1 MLSKIKNNIFLKNSI
16 LYTFGSMM
24 TPIIGFIMLPV
35 YTNYLTPSEYG
46 VMSTVQTVAGLI
58 QLILLLALHGAVTR
72 FYYDFLDQPEKQKE
86 YIGTIYL
93 FVFIFS
99 SIISVILVVFSGL
112 IGNIIFREI
121 PIYPYFYYLV
131 GLAWL
136 SALFSLPLAL
146 LRVQEKAGT
155 FVLINLLKSIFTV
168 ILTFYFLTYK
178 GFGAE
183 SALLANIIVLVVVV
197 SIVFIIQ
204 SRYLT
209 ISFNIEYIKAS
220 LLFSLPLLP
229 HVASGWIISSSDRII
244 LEKFV
249 TTEELG
255 IYALAVQISTVLGMF
270 YTSVNSA
277 FIPRYTSLR
286 KAGNE
291 ESAQKLLKV
300 FWYVVIFFGI
310 LSIPVA
316 MYATKILTSVEYH
329 NAIVIIPLL
338 LIGQIFYGF
347 YFIVVAKLY
356 FLKKT
361 KSIATSSLM
370 AAITNIVINLLL
382 IPIIGL
388 AGAVVS
394 TIVAEI
400 MRVIIIFR
408 ASKRMKINRFD

>member
-1 MLSKIKNNIFLKNSI
+1 MFSKIKNNIFLKNSI

-86 YIGTIYL
+86 YIGTIYI
-93 FVFIFS
+93 FVVVFS
-99 SIISVILVVFSGL
+99 SIISVILVVFSGP

-131 GLAWL
+131 GLSWL

-146 LRVQEKAGT
+146 LRAQEKAGA
-155 FVLINLLKSIFTV
+155 FVSINLIKSIFTV
-168 ILTFYFLTYK
+168 ILTFYFLAYK

-197 SIVFIIQ
+197 SIVFINQ
-204 SRYLT
+204 LRYLT

-255 IYALAVQISTVLGMF
+255 IYALAVQISAVLGMF

-291 ESAQKLLKV
+291 KSAQKLLKV
-300 FWYVVIFFGI
+300 FWYAVIFFGI

-316 MYATKILTSVEYH
+316 IYATKLLISVEYH
-329 NAIVIIPLL
+329 KAIMIIPLL

-347 YFIVVAKLY
+347 YFIVVANLY